1 MLLVSEY
8 NIKSI
13 QKKSHENNRI
23 RSRMKVIRM
32 HESMR
37 PSVMYL
43 RNTNGSLVLVIAMVT
58 RCIMA

>member
-1 MLLVSEY
+1 MVLVSEY

-13 QKKSHENNRI
+13 QKKPHENNRI
-23 RSRMKVIRM
+23 RGRMKVIRM

-43 RNTNGSLVLVIAMVT
+43 QTNGSLVLVIAMVT